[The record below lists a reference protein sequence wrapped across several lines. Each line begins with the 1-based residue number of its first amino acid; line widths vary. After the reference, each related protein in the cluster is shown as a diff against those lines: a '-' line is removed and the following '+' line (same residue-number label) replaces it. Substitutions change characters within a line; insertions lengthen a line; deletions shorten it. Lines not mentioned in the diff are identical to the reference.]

1 METLVTFL
9 LLPRKM
15 CMAAKVCILI
25 KVCCFYI
32 NLYNINS
39 NHQDFLN
46 TQYMSDEPEAKY
58 LRIITLFK
66 FQFCEVDTLITSILQ
81 M

>member
-1 METLVTFL
+1 
-9 LLPRKM
+9 
-15 CMAAKVCILI
+15 
-25 KVCCFYI
+25 
-32 NLYNINS
+32 
-39 NHQDFLN
+39 
-46 TQYMSDEPEAKY
+46 MSDEPEAKY